1 MSKVTGFTR
10 FLIAGAVAAVL
21 SACDVQ
27 VHDATPDSY
36 PANHDA
42 GMYEIKATVTQDAM
56 VSPGSVFLFG
66 LSGQQKIEM
75 QPDRTGTEWHG
86 MYAFRCHASFPLQ
99 LKAIWSVQ
107 GVNTKEKIVPEGAPR
122 EIKLIEPEPTKAAS
136 IDTSGKSP
144 KGGWPGSVKYRF
156 ATQPD
161 TQITGAHIEPSSQD
175 AADVNAA
182 KGITVTSQLP
192 VDAPCGTP
200 TEVDLT
206 STAPSAHGNLVI
218 DTNLASYPHWT
229 TKVEF
234 APAPAAK

>member
-10 FLIAGAVAAVL
+10 VLIGGAVATVL

-36 PANHDA
+36 PANYDV
-42 GMYEIKATVTQDAM
+42 GMYEIKATVAQDAL

-75 QPDRTGTEWHG
+75 QPNRAGTEWHG

-99 LKAIWSVQ
+99 MKAIWSVQ
-107 GVNTKEKIVPEGAPR
+107 GVNTKEKVVPEGVPR
-122 EIKLIEPEPTKAAS
+122 EIKLIEPDPTKSAS

-144 KGGWPGSVKYRF
+144 KGGWAGSVKYRF

-161 TQITGAHIEPSSQD
+161 TQITGAHIEPTSQD
-175 AADVNAA
+175 PADVNAA
-182 KGITVTSQLP
+182 KGISVTSSMP
-192 VDAPCGTP
+192 VGAQCGTP

-206 STAPSAHGNLVI
+206 STAQNAHGNLVI
-218 DTNLASYPHWT
+218 DTNLPAFPHWT

-234 APAPAAK
+234 APATPNK

>member
-1 MSKVTGFTR
+1 MSKVSQFTR
-10 FLIAGAVAAVL
+10 FFVGGAVATVL

-36 PANHDA
+36 PANHDV
-42 GMYEIKATVTQDAM
+42 GLYEIKATVTDDAL
-56 VSPGSVFLFG
+56 VQQGSVYLFG

-75 QPDRTGTEWHG
+75 QPDRTGEWHG

-99 LKAIWSVQ
+99 MKAIWSVQ
-107 GVNTKEKIVPEGAPR
+107 GVVTKEKVVPEGAPR

-136 IDTSGKSP
+136 IDTTGKSP
-144 KGGWPGSVKYRF
+144 KGGWTGTVKYRF

-161 TQITGAHIEPSSQD
+161 TQISGAHIEPSSQD

-182 KGITVTSQLP
+182 KGITVTSQFP

-200 TEVDLT
+200 TEVGVT
-206 STAPSAHGNLVI
+206 STAQNAHGNLVI
-218 DTNLASYPHWT
+218 DTNLPSYPHWT

>member
-10 FLIAGAVAAVL
+10 VFIAGAVATVL

-36 PANHDA
+36 PANHDV
-42 GMYEIKATVTQDAM
+42 GMYEIKATVTQDSL

-75 QPDRTGTEWHG
+75 QPNRAGTEWHG

-99 LKAIWSVQ
+99 MKAIWSVQ

-122 EIKLIEPEPTKAAS
+122 EIKLIEPDPTKSAS

-144 KGGWPGSVKYRF
+144 KGGWTGSVKYRF
-156 ATQPD
+156 ATQAD
-161 TQITGAHIEPSSQD
+161 TQITGAHIEPTSQD
-175 AADVNAA
+175 PADVNAA
-182 KGITVTSQLP
+182 KGIGVTSSMP

-206 STAPSAHGNLVI
+206 STAQNAHGNLVI
-218 DTNLASYPHWT
+218 DTNLPAFPHWT

-234 APAPAAK
+234 APATPNK

>member
-10 FLIAGAVAAVL
+10 VLIGGAVATVL

-36 PANHDA
+36 PANYDV
-42 GMYEIKATVTQDAM
+42 GMYEIKATVAQDAL

-75 QPDRTGTEWHG
+75 QPNRAGTEWHG

-99 LKAIWSVQ
+99 MKAIWSVQ
-107 GVNTKEKIVPEGAPR
+107 GVNTKEKVVPEGVPR
-122 EIKLIEPEPTKAAS
+122 EIKLIEPDPTKSAS

-144 KGGWPGSVKYRF
+144 KGGWAGSVKYRF

-161 TQITGAHIEPSSQD
+161 TQITGAHLEPTSQD
-175 AADVNAA
+175 PADVNAA
-182 KGITVTSQLP
+182 KGISVTSSMP
-192 VDAPCGTP
+192 VGAQCGTP

-206 STAPSAHGNLVI
+206 STAQNAHGNLVI
-218 DTNLASYPHWT
+218 DTNLPAFPHWT

-234 APAPAAK
+234 APATPNK